1 MTKNF
6 LKLKKDLKS
15 FAKRVKDFK
24 YTDKVLV
31 VFLLTGTIGM
41 ENNLFAVQ
49 ATDTTIENQIK
60 QINTSVNNFKQN
72 LKKTKNENKKS
83 IKQLNLEL
91 IQLMEQGDHVIKSTW
106 SNWQYGMNYFY
117 NNHSGVYKGF
127 GDKAEKY
134 SYEGIFERNTNLFGR
149 NISPL
154 SKYYGNLPLDRNRK
168 MASSNERNGLQSTYG
183 LISSTSTQEPLLE
196 INVNAS
202 IRPKT
207 VQIEIP
213 DLGIKAPQL
222 NALSVN
228 GVEPKAVTVP
238 TPKTPFTGFFFNG
251 ANGELPNN
259 SNNADTIYYA
269 GVNPDV
275 IKDKITANQP
285 LENVGPDPN
294 NLNTGAL
301 KKVICQQ
308 YLIIINVQRIFYID
322 GELI

>member
-1 MTKNF
+1 
-6 LKLKKDLKS
+6 
-15 FAKRVKDFK
+15 
-24 YTDKVLV
+24 
-31 VFLLTGTIGM
+31 
-41 ENNLFAVQ
+41 
-49 ATDTTIENQIK
+49 
-60 QINTSVNNFKQN
+60 
-72 LKKTKNENKKS
+72 
-83 IKQLNLEL
+83 
-91 IQLMEQGDHVIKSTW
+91 
-106 SNWQYGMNYFY
+106 MNYFY

-238 TPKTPFTGFFFNG
+238 TPKTPEKEVSIVQPNASPFTGFFFNG
-251 ANGELPNN
+251 ANG
-259 SNNADTIYYA
+259 
-269 GVNPDV
+269 
-275 IKDKITANQP
+275 
-285 LENVGPDPN
+285 
-294 NLNTGAL
+294 
-301 KKVICQQ
+301 
-308 YLIIINVQRIFYID
+308 
-322 GELI
+322 